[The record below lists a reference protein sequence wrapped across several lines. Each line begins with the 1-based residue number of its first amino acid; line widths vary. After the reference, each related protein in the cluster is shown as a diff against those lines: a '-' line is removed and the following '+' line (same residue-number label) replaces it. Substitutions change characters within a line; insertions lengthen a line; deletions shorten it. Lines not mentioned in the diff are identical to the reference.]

1 MSETILTSP
10 AKPKIFVPG
19 RPSLEPGVERYVL
32 KGGGTA
38 AFELEA
44 GDRIQISALEGG
56 QLVEVA
62 AIGAKGKSD
71 LEALGLNGRVK
82 PVGIQRTLERD
93 DEDAMR
99 VRFGLYRRGLDLGRV
114 KAARLLGP
122 DAGAGEIVALQAER
136 NVFAVFGA
144 PAEPMVVWEQTPP
157 SDVLIFILRATP
169 RLMNTARLPDPL
181 AEPRLDIRVN
191 IASAESFEVYEGE
204 YIQIIDVQGR
214 QCSDFIAFNR
224 KALDEGRE
232 QGLDSTTTRTMNGAA
247 YPTPGLHSKFFDQD
261 RNPLV
266 EIGHSRDHRRRARGI
281 RRLREDAPGRGPR
294 IDLRIDQMGVEVD
307 CACHLSGLADGL
319 GRDPVLAPPSG
330 GVSPWRAIPVAVR
343 GSICGSLRRT

>member
-99 VRFGLYRRGLDLGRV
+99 VRFRSEEHHV
-114 KAARLLGP
+114 
-122 DAGAGEIVALQAER
+122 
-136 NVFAVFGA
+136 
-144 PAEPMVVWEQTPP
+144 
-157 SDVLIFILRATP
+157 
-169 RLMNTARLPDPL
+169 
-181 AEPRLDIRVN
+181 
-191 IASAESFEVYEGE
+191 
-204 YIQIIDVQGR
+204 
-214 QCSDFIAFNR
+214 
-224 KALDEGRE
+224 
-232 QGLDSTTTRTMNGAA
+232 
-247 YPTPGLHSKFFDQD
+247 
-261 RNPLV
+261 
-266 EIGHSRDHRRRARGI
+266 
-281 RRLREDAPGRGPR
+281 
-294 IDLRIDQMGVEVD
+294 
-307 CACHLSGLADGL
+307 
-319 GRDPVLAPPSG
+319 
-330 GVSPWRAIPVAVR
+330 
-343 GSICGSLRRT
+343 